1 FADFV
6 EELGDDA
13 DNDGLLL
20 SGDLHPVTLHRML
33 DDLVP
38 VLRRR
43 GILRDELAPGGL
55 RANLFD

>member
-1 FADFV
+1 
-6 EELGDDA
+6 
-13 DNDGLLL
+13 
-20 SGDLHPVTLHRML
+20 ML

-43 GILRDELAPGGL
+43 GILRDELASGGL